1 MRFRHLTRV
10 AMALVCL
17 SSVAAFP
24 AGTASVEALIFPPP
38 RDGTRM
44 HAVLSPPAQLSAPIR
59 AGGGFI
65 SGTNDGTIRVF
76 RGIPYA
82 APPVGELRWRPPQP
96 VGSWEGVKRAD
107 DFGAQCPQPPTGSGV
122 GTTTP
127 RRESEDCLFLNIWTG
142 TADADERRPVMVWI
156 HGGGF
161 RDGAASNRAYD
172 GTALAAKG
180 VVLVSFNYRLGP
192 LGFLAHPELRA
203 ESQHGSSGNYG
214 LLDQIAALRW
224 VQRNIAAFGGDPDR
238 VTIFGESAGASAV
251 SALMA
256 SPLAAG
262 LFHRAIGQSG
272 GELGEML
279 HSRAA
284 SGVATGGQR
293 RSTPD
298 IGGPSP
304 PSAEATGVAFAR
316 ALGAN
321 SLAELRALPAA
332 EIIDRYAIELGR
344 REPEGGANAFRP
356 IVDGWVLPA
365 EIRTVF
371 AQGGHHDVPLI
382 VGFNADEMT
391 TLTDLRQIPRS
402 LEDYRTWVAS
412 RFGGLAD
419 EFYRVYR
426 ARVEDLPRTYLDA
439 QRDLSFGVEMRRWA
453 RLAAAGDADV
463 YFYYFTHAPPI
474 RNRAFY
480 GAHHGAE
487 IVYAFD
493 NLGRVDREFEAPE
506 FELAETMSGYWTS
519 FAAGGNPNG
528 SGRPL
533 WLAYDGESEGY
544 LEIGDMMR
552 MGVRLL
558 QEKLDF
564 MERVMAR

>member
-1 MRFRHLTRV
+1 MNGVRTSPAGQSRAGVRGTEMNRHLTGVLGV
-10 AMALVCL
+10 AAALACL
-17 SSVAAFP
+17 SSVAAQQ
-24 AGTASVEALIFPPP
+24 A
-38 RDGTRM
+38 
-44 HAVLSPPAQLSAPIR
+44 APIR
-59 AGGGFI
+59 ADDGLI
-65 SGTNDGTIRVF
+65 SGTTDGMVRVF

-82 APPVGELRWRPPQP
+82 APPVGALRWRPPQP
-96 VGSWEGVKRAD
+96 ADSWEGVRRAEN
-107 DFGAQCPQPPTGSGV
+107 FGAQCPQPPPASGV

-142 TADADERRPVMVWI
+142 AADADEQRPVMVWI

-172 GTALAAKG
+172 GTALAAGG
-180 VVLVSFNYRLGP
+180 VVLVSLNYRLGP

-272 GELGEML
+272 GELGEMVQ
-279 HSRAA
+279 SRTA

-293 RSTPD
+293 RSAPG
-298 IGGPSP
+298 IGGLGP
-304 PSAEATGVAFAR
+304 PSAEAAGVAFAT
-316 ALGAN
+316 ALGAD
-321 SLAELRALPAA
+321 SLAELRALPPS
-332 EIIDRYAIELGR
+332 EIIDRYAIELR
-344 REPEGGANAFRP
+344 REELDSRASAFRP

-365 EIRTVF
+365 EIRTIF
-371 AQGGHHDVPLI
+371 AQGRHNDVPLI

-402 LEDYRTWVAS
+402 LEDYRAWVAS

-533 WLAYDGESEGY
+533 WLAYHSEGEAY
-544 LEIGDMMR
+544 LEIGNMMR
-552 MGVRLL
+552 MGARLL
-558 QEKLDF
+558 EEKLDF